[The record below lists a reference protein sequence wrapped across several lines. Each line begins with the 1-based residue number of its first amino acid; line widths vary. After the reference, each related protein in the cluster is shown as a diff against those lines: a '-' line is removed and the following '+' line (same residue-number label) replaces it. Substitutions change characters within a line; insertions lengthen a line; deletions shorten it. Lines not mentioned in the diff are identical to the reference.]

1 MGSQP
6 RWSYQE
12 ELRTRGGPSQEEE
25 IMLLLRGNGP
35 EGALEGSET
44 EQGAE

>member
-1 MGSQP
+1 MVIP
-6 RWSYQE
+6 RGAQNP
-12 ELRTRGGPSQEEE
+12 GGPSQEEE
-25 IMLLLRGNGP
+25 IMLVLRGNGP